1 MGNFIRFIVRNLHF
15 ILFLVLEI
23 ISINLAV
30 NYNNRRKTLFLSTA
44 NEVSGFFQKRINR
57 VNDYF
62 HLGKENQLLVREN
75 ARLREEVLNLK
86 QPGAAAFERDTISV
100 ENRTDSIV
108 NRYSVIP
115 AEVIS
120 NSFSS
125 LQNYITINAGS
136 LHGIKTGMGVIAE
149 HGPVGIV
156 AKTSRRYSKVISLYN
171 IETSVSAMVSSS
183 KALGVI
189 QWEPFNLEYVVMR
202 EIPRHVEIE
211 VGDTIVTSGY
221 SFSFPAGLPIG
232 TIDHYNLES
241 GENDYTVYV
250 RLLEKLYTLQNC
262 YVIDDSWR
270 YEDDHELQISDDE

>member
-125 LQNYITINAGS
+125 LQNYIDR
-136 LHGIKTGMGVIAE
+136 K
-149 HGPVGIV
+149 
-156 AKTSRRYSKVISLYN
+156 
-171 IETSVSAMVSSS
+171 SVV
-183 KALGVI
+183 
-189 QWEPFNLEYVVMR
+189 
-202 EIPRHVEIE
+202 
-211 VGDTIVTSGY
+211 
-221 SFSFPAGLPIG
+221 
-232 TIDHYNLES
+232 
-241 GENDYTVYV
+241 
-250 RLLEKLYTLQNC
+250 
-262 YVIDDSWR
+262 
-270 YEDDHELQISDDE
+270 

>member
-44 NEVSGFFQKRINR
+44 NQVSGFFQQR
-57 VNDYF
+57 VNQVSDYF
-62 HLGKENQLLVREN
+62 HLNKENEMLAREN

-86 QPGAAAFERDTISV
+86 QPRGSV
-100 ENRTDSIV
+100 FANDSLTVEIQEDSIV
-108 NRYSVIP
+108 NRYRIIP

-125 LQNYITINAGS
+125 LQNYITINVGEV
-136 LHGIKTGMGVIAE
+136 HGIKPGMGVIAD

-156 AKTSRRYSKVISLYN
+156 ATTSKRYSKIISLYN
-171 IETSVSAMVSSS
+171 IETSISAMVQSSR
-183 KALGVI
+183 ALGIV

-202 EIPRHVEIE
+202 DIPRHVEIE
-211 VGDTIVTSGY
+211 VGDTVVTSGY
-221 SFSFPAGLPIG
+221 SFSFPPGLPIG

-250 RLLEKLYTLQNC
+250 RLKEKLFTLQNC
-262 YVIDDSWR
+262 YVVDDAWR
-270 YEDDHELQISDDE
+270 YGDDKNPQTADEE

>member
-23 ISINLAV
+23 ISINLAI

-44 NEVSGFFQKRINR
+44 NDVSGFFQKKINH

-62 HLGKENQLLVREN
+62 HLGKENELLVREN
-75 ARLREEVLNLK
+75 ARLREEILNLK
-86 QPGAAAFERDTISV
+86 QPRGNSLNLDTLIV
-100 ENRTDSIV
+100 ENRADSIV
-108 NRYSVIP
+108 NRYSIIP

-125 LQNYITINAGS
+125 LQNFITINAGS
-136 LHGIKTGMGVIAE
+136 LQGVKTGMGVIAE

-156 AKTSRRYSKVISLYN
+156 AKTSKRYSKIISLYN
-171 IETSVSAMVSSS
+171 IETSISAMVQSN

-202 EIPRHVEIE
+202 EIPRHVDIEI
-211 VGDTIVTSGY
+211 GDTVVTSGY
-221 SFSFPAGLPIG
+221 SFSFPPDLPIG

-270 YEDDHELQISDDE
+270 YDDYNGVKISEDE

>member
-23 ISINLAV
+23 ISINLAI

-44 NEVSGFFQKRINR
+44 NDVSGFFQKKINH

-62 HLGKENQLLVREN
+62 HLGKENELLVREN
-75 ARLREEVLNLK
+75 ARLREEILNLK
-86 QPGAAAFERDTISV
+86 QPRGNSLNLDTLIV
-100 ENRTDSIV
+100 ENRADSIV
-108 NRYSVIP
+108 NRYSIIP

-125 LQNYITINAGS
+125 LQNFITINAGS
-136 LHGIKTGMGVIAE
+136 LQGVKTGMGVIAE

-156 AKTSRRYSKVISLYN
+156 AKTSKRYSKIISLYN
-171 IETSVSAMVSSS
+171 IETSISAMVQSN

-202 EIPRHVEIE
+202 EIPRHVDIEI
-211 VGDTIVTSGY
+211 GDTVVTSGY
-221 SFSFPAGLPIG
+221 SFSFPPDLPIG

-270 YEDDHELQISDDE
+270 